1 MQAEAPVSSRSNERD
16 VVRPRLRDRL
26 LWLCPLASLV
36 IAAAI
41 LWLFGLTLWTAL
53 GAALLIAC
61 PVAIV
66 WALLT
71 ERIGKRDRSRN
82 AG

>member
-1 MQAEAPVSSRSNERD
+1 
-16 VVRPRLRDRL
+16 
-26 LWLCPLASLV
+26 V